1 MNTTI
6 IVIILAIFAVAVI
19 LLIMAG
25 LTVHALE
32 VENKALRKTKST
44 MSNSLRLKGIEVD
57 RLLKKINR
65 LEKETK

>member
-32 VENKALRKTKST
+32 VENKALRKTQST

-57 RLLKKINR
+57 RLLKRIKR
-65 LEKETK
+65 LEEAK